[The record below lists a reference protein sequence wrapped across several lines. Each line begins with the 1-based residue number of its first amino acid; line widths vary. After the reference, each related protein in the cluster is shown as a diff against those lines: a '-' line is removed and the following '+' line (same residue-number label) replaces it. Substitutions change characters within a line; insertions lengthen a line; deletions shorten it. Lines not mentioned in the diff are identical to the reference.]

1 MQTYIDK
8 KNSLTCLLIILFIY
22 IASQTSGT
30 YSLLAAPL
38 LMFYLAKR
46 ATQQGIEFNQNPAL
60 LLIVF
65 AFIIMFFY
73 LVMFDWIEV
82 QPYLDVDDESRSFV
96 IKSGTML
103 LYSLM
108 LGSFMALSVRFP
120 YWSLQIRENC
130 SSPRQIRVLF
140 IIAWIP
146 LLLNSVIYFIGYAG
160 RGYVEVHAGGGLLQF
175 MLKSIYLSFGAVL
188 LICASAGPEEKI
200 KFRLGLLSIGY
211 IFVYGLFFKLRS
223 PLIFYLLLIFF
234 FFGGRLSFRYFFLI
248 FSIGLVFLLG
258 VALLRDATLVD
269 ADDPLKAFNML
280 ANLGDFADTL
290 NFAREYLHTHGP
302 LLGQSILGGIF
313 GYGDSLGNEYARDVS
328 VEYFDSGG
336 GFGFFMFSEIAIN
349 FGFYGGM
356 FILGLLGFFLIWLH
370 RYRDRKLIVIFMAVT
385 FASVLALVRNDIGST
400 FRGVLYT
407 LVAAGF
413 VQIVINGYRPR
424 FEKKQALG
432 T

>member
-1 MQTYIDK
+1 M
-8 KNSLTCLLIILFIY
+8 
-22 IASQTSGT
+22 
-30 YSLLAAPL
+30 LAAPFL
-38 LMFYLAKR
+38 TFYLAKR
-46 ATQQGIEFNQNPAL
+46 ATQQGIWFNQNPAL
-60 LLIVF
+60 LLTVF
-65 AFIIMFFY
+65 AFVIMFFY

-96 IKSGTML
+96 VRSGTML

-108 LGSFMALSVRFP
+108 LGAFLALSVRVS
-120 YWSLQIRENC
+120 YSKLKMRGSL
-130 SSPRQIRVLF
+130 SSPRQIRALF
-140 IIAWIP
+140 VIAWIP
-146 LLLNSVIYFIGYAG
+146 LFLNSVIYFIGYAG
-160 RGYVEVHAGGGLLQF
+160 RDYVEVHAGGGLLQF
-175 MLKSIYLSFGAVL
+175 MLKSIYFSFGAVL
-188 LICASAGPEEKI
+188 LLCASAGPDEKI
-200 KFRLGLLSIGY
+200 KFRLALLTIGY

-223 PLIFYLLLIFF
+223 PLIFYLLVLFF
-234 FFGGRLSFRYFFLI
+234 FFGRQLSFKKLFLI
-248 FSIGLVFLLG
+248 FGIGIVFLLG

-302 LLGQSILGGIF
+302 LLGQSIFGGIF
-313 GYGDSLGNEYARDVS
+313 GYGNSLGNEYARDVS

-356 FILGLLGFFLIWLH
+356 FVLGILGFFLIWLH
-370 RYRDRKLIVIFMAVT
+370 RYRDRKLIIIFMAVT

-407 LVAAGF
+407 LVAAGV

-424 FEKKQALG
+424 LEKKMVLGIDGAL
-432 T
+432 